1 MALDGQQGRTL
12 LLPQHHA
19 LAVPLP
25 GQGHINPLMRL
36 CKRLAADH
44 AFTIT
49 FLDIHLHHEEAAA
62 AESSPAAHQEPSP
75 APAAAPHDVESS
87 PADQSPKLD
96 IRRARLSLFLPPCSS
111 PAAILLQGFFEGVQT
126 LAPQIEQ
133 LLLRLQ
139 QQHPPITCLISDLF
153 VTAAT
158 QQLADKLQ
166 LPRIALI
173 PFSHSIILHFHHLL
187 EGGFSLEEVTKV
199 SMQRELL
206 RENVFKEGLQGLP
219 TLKVDDLMDNFGE
232 DFFMYTFTCQALQE
246 TKNKAHAFVVNSFEE
261 IEGNALKVNMKAP
274 LYAVGPLV
282 EPLEKE
288 ASTSLLEEDDAC
300 LLWLDQQPCSSVL
313 FISFGSLASISLA
326 QFEELIAGLLSS
338 QQRFLWVFR
347 PNLINDAVFTTFPEQ
362 LLSKSC
368 GRGYVVSWAPQVKV
382 LSHCSIHGFLTH
394 CGWNSTLE
402 AISRGIPMICFPYFV
417 DQFMDAKL
425 IVEEWKVGLR
435 LRKSKESGLVDRE
448 EVERAIRALMG
459 EKEGHILHKN
469 ALVLK
474 QVCDQNYL
482 SGGYAFKNVQALVQ
496 SLN

>member
-1 MALDGQQGRTL
+1 MEDTKCR
-12 LLPQHHA
+12 QHHA

-36 CKRLAADH
+36 CKRLAAEHD
-44 AFTIT
+44 FTIT
-49 FLDIHLHHEEAAA
+49 FLDIHRHHEEAAA
-62 AESSPAAHQEPSP
+62 AESSPAAHQEPSS
-75 APAAAPHDVESS
+75 APAAAAHDVEFS
-87 PADQSPKLD
+87 PPDPAQKLD
-96 IRRARLSLFLPPCSS
+96 IRRARLSLYLPPPSS
-111 PAAILLQGFFEGVQT
+111 PAARLEGLFEGVQT

-158 QQLADKLQ
+158 QHLADKLQ
-166 LPRIALI
+166 LPRVALI
-173 PFSHSIILHFHHLL
+173 PCSHSIILHFHHLL
-187 EGGFSLEEVTKV
+187 EGGFSLEEVMKV
-199 SMQRELL
+199 SIQRELL

-219 TLKVDDLMDNFGE
+219 TLKVDDLMENFGG
-232 DFFMYTFTCQALQE
+232 DFFMYTFTCKALEE

-288 ASTSLLEEDDAC
+288 ASTSLLEEDDTC

-313 FISFGSLASISLA
+313 FISFGSIASISLA
-326 QFEELIAGLLSS
+326 QFEELVAGLLSS
-338 QQRFLWVFR
+338 RQRFLWVFR
-347 PNLINDAVFTTFPEQ
+347 SNLINDVVFTTFPEQ
-362 LLSKSC
+362 LLSESC

-402 AISRGIPMICFPYFV
+402 AISRGIPMICFPYFA

-425 IVEEWKVGLR
+425 IVQEWKVGLR

-448 EVERAIRALMG
+448 EVERAIRALMD
-459 EKEGHILHKN
+459 EKEGQILHKN

-482 SGGYAFKNVQALVQ
+482 SGGYAFKNLQALVQ